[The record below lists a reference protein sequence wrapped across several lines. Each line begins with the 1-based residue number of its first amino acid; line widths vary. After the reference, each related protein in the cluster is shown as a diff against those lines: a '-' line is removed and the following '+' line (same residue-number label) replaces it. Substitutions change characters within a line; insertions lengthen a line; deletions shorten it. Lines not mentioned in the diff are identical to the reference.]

1 MKSLELQGLS
11 KSYDG
16 TRACREV
23 SLRLGEGE
31 IFGLLGPNGAGK
43 TTLLRLLLGILE
55 PDGGRILLDGT
66 PMTREDRDRVGYLP
80 EERGLYRKQ
89 KVLDVLV
96 YFAMLKGMARRQAR
110 TAALS
115 ALEKVGLGEVSR
127 RKVEDLSKGMQQKVQ
142 ILGSLLHDPSLL
154 VLDEPFSGLDPVN
167 TRLVKDMI
175 RERRGPGRLVLL
187 STHQM
192 AQAEALCDRVALIH
206 EGSLV
211 LYGELRKI
219 RESWAQ
225 AEGELAS
232 LEDIFVRVVEENGP

>member
-1 MKSLELQGLS
+1 MTSLELQDLS
-11 KSYDG
+11 KSFNG

-23 SLRLGEGE
+23 SLRLEEGE

-55 PDGGRILLDGT
+55 PDGGRILLDGA
-66 PMTREDRDRVGYLP
+66 PMVREDRDRVGYLP

-96 YFAMLKGMARRQAR
+96 YFAMLKGMARTEAR
-110 TAALS
+110 KAALA
-115 ALEKVGLGEVSR
+115 ALEEVGLGEVSR

-142 ILGSLLHDPSLL
+142 ILGTLLHDPALL

-175 RERRGPGRLVLL
+175 LERRGPGRLVLL

-211 LYGELRKI
+211 LYGDLRRI
-219 RESWAQ
+219 RERWAGR
-225 AEGELAS
+225 EGELAS
-232 LEDIFVRVVEENGP
+232 LEEIFVRVVEESGP

>member
-1 MKSLELQGLS
+1 MKSLELQDVS
-11 KSYDG
+11 KSYNG

-23 SLRLGEGE
+23 SLRLDEGE

-43 TTLLRLLLGILE
+43 TTLLRLILDILT
-55 PDGGRILLDGT
+55 PDEGRILLDGS

-89 KVLDVLV
+89 RVLDVLV
-96 YFAMLKGMARRQAR
+96 YFAMLKGLARREAR
-110 TAALS
+110 EAALA
-115 ALEKVGLGEVSR
+115 ALEAVGLGEVSR
-127 RKVEDLSKGMQQKVQ
+127 KKVEDLSKGMQQKVQ
-142 ILGSLLHDPSLL
+142 IIGTLLHDPALL

-211 LYGELRKI
+211 LYGELPKI
-219 RESWAQ
+219 RARWAER
-225 AEGELAS
+225 EGELAS
-232 LEDIFVRVVEENGP
+232 LEEIFVRVVREPRP